1 MPSGPIGRGGLSRV
15 YHISRTDGVLSTRR
29 PFATGYGPLLP
40 EERNHWLATHVLPH
54 EGDVRRW
61 LRRFSGIEIDDIIQQ
76 AWVELAEADPASIRF
91 PRAWFFGVARHL
103 VLQHYRKARIVSF
116 DSLTDFSGA
125 EIPDLG
131 QAVERSVTAR
141 QELRFL
147 DQVARDLPDRCR
159 DVFVLRRFY
168 GYSQRECALHLN
180 VSENVVEKQ
189 LARALRIIGT
199 AYAGRDLPAQGGGS
213 ASGDLRSGKSNA

>member
-1 MPSGPIGRGGLSRV
+1 M
-15 YHISRTDGVLSTRR
+15 LSTRR
-29 PFATGYGPLLP
+29 PCATGCGPLLP

-54 EGDVRRW
+54 EGDVRSW
-61 LRRFSGIEIDDIIQQ
+61 LRRFSGIESDDIIQQ
-76 AWVELAEADPASIRF
+76 AWVELAEADHTSIRF
-91 PRAWFFGVARHL
+91 PRAWFFAVARNL

-125 EIPDLG
+125 EIPDQG

-147 DQVARDLPDRCR
+147 DQVARELPDRCR

-199 AYAGRDLPAQGGGS
+199 AYAGRDLPAQGGGHGP
-213 ASGDLRSGKSNA
+213 GDLRKGKSNP